1 MGYYVQNLSNARY
14 YRDPVVRHGY
24 MIGSETF
31 GYVESIMNRWRQYGG
46 NPSSLSPPRSM
57 PSTLQPEGEEQRRP
71 HKQNRFSTQRRIL
84 SPDELETAQ

>member
-1 MGYYVQNLSNARY
+1 MQNLSNARY
-14 YRDPVVRHGY
+14 YRGPVVRHGY

-46 NPSSLSPPRSM
+46 SPSSLSSPRSM

-71 HKQNRFSTQRRIL
+71 HKQNRFSKERRIL
-84 SPDELETAQ
+84 SPEELETAQ